1 MEKMRSLIKNKLK
14 ALGIEQL
21 FYLGNGAMNSK
32 SEIHFRINKNKADL
46 FDKSYAIQFEEAS
59 ETIAI
64 WDLRKRL
71 QNNASLDLY
80 TQSVMYWEKINRI
93 YVQEIA
99 LNKRNSGIT
108 SKLAIMPFS
117 QLDDF
122 LRFNKLFYFE
132 IDIDNEEFDKDDIQS
147 VNISGTA
154 TEGRVIEYYG
164 KRYERNAELREKAI
178 KIHGH
183 TCEICGFNYLNYY
196 GEVGKDYIEVHH
208 IKPLYQG
215 ERFPNPQT
223 DMISVCANCHRM
235 LHRNKYST
243 LSPEELKRLIVSQD
257 SLHPPT
263 G

>member
-21 FYLGNGAMNSK
+21 FYLGNGATNSK

-46 FDKSYAIQFEEAS
+46 FDKSYAIQFEEVS

-108 SKLAIMPFS
+108 SKLAIMSFS

-154 TEGRVIEYYG
+154 TEGHVIEYYG
-164 KRYERNAELREKAI
+164 KRYERNAELRERAI
-178 KIHGH
+178 KIHGY

-196 GEVGKDYIEVHH
+196 GEVGKDYIEIHH

-215 ERFPNPQT
+215 ERFPDPQT

-235 LHRNKYST
+235 LHRNKYSK
-243 LSPEELKRLIVSQD
+243 LSPEELKHLIVSQD
-257 SLHPPT
+257 NN
-263 G
+263 